1 MGPTVSEAALRQ
13 WMQRLA
19 PGLISHA
26 ASICRSRARA
36 EELVQ
41 EAFIKLWRQ
50 PPDAGEPAYASWLRT
65 TVTNLA
71 INALQREKR
80 PQALPDDFGDRKR
93 GREATPQRRLERNE
107 DLARV
112 ERALARLEPDKRAM
126 LMLCVNEQMSY
137 QAIAEHL
144 GVPVG
149 TVMSRLN
156 RARLALLGE
165 LDANFDTKNETPST
179 YDFNRYREA

>member
-1 MGPTVSEAALRQ
+1 MGQTVSEDALRQ
-13 WMQRLA
+13 WMQRLG
-19 PGLISHA
+19 PSLISHA

-41 EAFIKLWRQ
+41 EAFIKLWRK

-80 PQALPDDFGDRKR
+80 PDLLPDDFGDQKR
-93 GREATPQRRLERNE
+93 SRDTTPQRQLERGE
-107 DLARV
+107 DLERV
-112 ERALARLEPDKRAM
+112 QQALARLDPDKRAM
-126 LMLCVNEQMSY
+126 LMLRVNEHMSY
-137 QAIAEHL
+137 EAIAEHL

-165 LDANFDTKNETPST
+165 LDTTFDTKSQSPST
-179 YDFNRYREA
+179 YDINRYREA